1 MTVHLLHNDFW
12 DVGILPDTGAS
23 IAYGRVTVGE
33 SLRDVLR
40 PTAEAD
46 YGNASKTSSFI
57 MLPWCN
63 RIKDGLL
70 RFGGNEYQL
79 RTEKDD
85 GTARHGD
92 VRKRAWEVVAADTST
107 ILMRFDSTRYAD
119 VNWPFRFTG
128 EAEYRLDGRDFVWRL
143 SLRNDDQRDMP
154 GGFGY
159 HPYFVREPSA
169 IEIPCDSIFE
179 LVDFLAVAPPV
190 PVSASLD
197 FRAPK
202 PLGSTLYNDLLTQR
216 HGDQP
221 SRLIYDPFEIA
232 MHSDPLFQHQL
243 LFAPEGEPF
252 YALEP
257 MSNASD
263 GFNLYER
270 GLAESGVFVL
280 APGETVS
287 AQVRLTV
294 SAVST

>member
-1 MTVHLLHNDFW
+1 MTLHALRNDDW
-12 DVGILPDTGAS
+12 EAGILPETGAS
-23 IAYGRVTVGE
+23 IAYGRVRLSGQ
-33 SLRDVLR
+33 SRDVLR

-70 RFGGNEYQL
+70 RFGGSEYQL

-92 VRKRAWEVVAADTST
+92 VRKRAWEVVSADALS

-143 SLRNDDQRDMP
+143 LLRNDDQRDMP

-159 HPYFVREPSA
+159 HPYFVREPQA
-169 IEIPCDSIFE
+169 LQIPCDSMFE
-179 LVDFLAVAPPV
+179 LVDFLGVAPPV

-202 PLGSTLYNDLLTQR
+202 PLGTTPYNDLLTGR
-216 HGDQP
+216 HDEQP
-221 SRLIYDPFEIA
+221 ARLIYDDFEIA
-232 MHSDPLFQHQL
+232 MHSDPVFVHQL

-257 MSNASD
+257 MTNASD

-270 GLAESGVFVL
+270 GIAESGVFVL

-287 AQVRLTV
+287 AEVRLTILQF
-294 SAVST
+294 

>member
-1 MTVHLLHNDFW
+1 MALQALHNDYW
-12 DVGILPDTGAS
+12 DAGILPDTGAS
-23 IAYGRVTVGE
+23 IAYGRVHAGGQT
-33 SLRDVLR
+33 RDVLR

-46 YGNASKTSSFI
+46 TGNASKTSSFI

-70 RFGGNEYQL
+70 IFDGQQYQL

-92 VRKRAWEVVAADTST
+92 VRKRAWSVVRADEQHV
-107 ILMRFDSTRYAD
+107 IMRLDSTRYAD
-119 VNWPFRFTG
+119 INWPFRFTA
-128 EAEYRLDGRDFVWRL
+128 EAEYRLDGPDFIWRL
-143 SLRNDDQRDMP
+143 SLRNDDTRAMP

-159 HPYFVREPSA
+159 HPYFVREPQA
-169 IEIPCDSIFE
+169 VEIPCDSMFE

-190 PVSASLD
+190 PVTPTLD
-197 FRAPK
+197 FRAAK
-202 PLGSTLYNDLLTQR
+202 PLGTTPYNDLLTGR

-221 SRLIYDPFEIA
+221 SRLIYDSFEIA
-232 MHSDPLFQHQL
+232 MQSDSVFQHQL

-263 GFNLYER
+263 GINLYNA
-270 GLAESGVFVL
+270 GVAESGVFVL
-280 APGETVS
+280 APGEAKS
-287 AQVRLTV
+287 AEVRLTV
-294 SAVST
+294 KS